1 MSEEEVESSRSAV
14 PSVFLT
20 IVGLAAIAG
29 VVAMP
34 FIAGEPNPDTLTQWQ
49 KFLGRFH
56 PVVLH
61 LPIGMLGLV
70 LLLEFGKLFKKD
82 KGTSTLVPVFF
93 TAASAVVA
101 TLFGF
106 LLYQNGYDE
115 SPVAESHLWWG
126 IGFTVAILATT
137 IMKGWVDYAGG
148 KGNWLYFLTLLASG
162 GVMTVASHDGGSITH
177 GAGFLTK
184 EAPNEVRDVLNKVLP
199 PEEQLAML
207 PEPGEVQAIPV
218 EEQIVYEHLIQPIF
232 DQKCVS
238 CHGADKQKGKYRMDT
253 YELAVAGGKNDGDG
267 IVPGDHEDG
276 SVVYRIELEEDDDEH
291 MPPEGKKDIE
301 EHELVVLKW
310 WINAGASPDLK
321 VADADMPDE
330 VKEAVSKLVPPEVL
344 AQQAAEAA
352 AAAEAEKKARE
363 ELANKVKELQSKF
376 PSALNFESQQSSGLT
391 FTAVSVRKEF
401 GDEQLAGL
409 AELAPSLVSVDLS
422 ATSVTDEGLKALKD
436 ASALRMLRLSETGI
450 TDASM
455 DNIAGMVALESLNLY
470 GTEVT
475 AEGVMKLV
483 DLPNLKRLYLWQTG
497 VDEAGAKLLREQ
509 FPECE
514 IVLGIEV
521 GGE

>member
-1 MSEEEVESSRSAV
+1 
-14 PSVFLT
+14 
-20 IVGLAAIAG
+20 
-29 VVAMP
+29 
-34 FIAGEPNPDTLTQWQ
+34 
-49 KFLGRFH
+49 
-56 PVVLH
+56 
-61 LPIGMLGLV
+61 
-70 LLLEFGKLFKKD
+70 
-82 KGTSTLVPVFF
+82 
-93 TAASAVVA
+93 
-101 TLFGF
+101 
-106 LLYQNGYDE
+106 
-115 SPVAESHLWWG
+115 
-126 IGFTVAILATT
+126 
-137 IMKGWVDYAGG
+137 
-148 KGNWLYFLTLLASG
+148 
-162 GVMTVASHDGGSITH
+162 
-177 GAGFLTK
+177 
-184 EAPNEVRDVLNKVLP
+184 
-199 PEEQLAML
+199 ML

-376 PSALNFESQQSSGLT
+376 PSSLNFESQQSSGLT